1 MHPHHEHK
9 IGANRCLPFLQATE
23 QNTFDFIVDL
33 KVLWQPGQSLYK
45 GPSLNKALVL
55 LLAQD
60 ELQKRW
66 VLRFGVK
73 GVLQYAHRL
82 TLGIYRPL
90 KAVFAVII
98 TMLVGAFLKVINCPQ
113 VFKNLVLHNRVAKV
127 MEANITCFPVKVY
140 KVGFV

>member
-1 MHPHHEHK
+1 M
-9 IGANRCLPFLQATE
+9 PFLQATE